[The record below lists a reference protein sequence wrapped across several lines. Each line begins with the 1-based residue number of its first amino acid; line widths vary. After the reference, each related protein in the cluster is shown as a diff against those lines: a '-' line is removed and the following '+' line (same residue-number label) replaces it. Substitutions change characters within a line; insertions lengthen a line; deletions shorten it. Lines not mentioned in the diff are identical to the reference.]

1 MSTKC
6 NVRSMALIIAFGIHK
21 SVITRESNLSATFFS
36 LGERS
41 WVDKGMDGKAQ
52 PTANCISAG

>member
-1 MSTKC
+1 
-6 NVRSMALIIAFGIHK
+6 MALIIAFGIHK